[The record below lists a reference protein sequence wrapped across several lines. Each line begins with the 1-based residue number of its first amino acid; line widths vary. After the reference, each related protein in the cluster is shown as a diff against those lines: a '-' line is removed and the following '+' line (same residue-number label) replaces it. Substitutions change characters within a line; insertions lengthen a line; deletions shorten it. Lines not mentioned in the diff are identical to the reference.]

1 MSTKQPI
8 REHLSFQNYD
18 KNFNFNS
25 DRFCCSSRGFK
36 HRQAVYSQYPP
47 IVVSKDY
54 SVNRNYTDKD
64 LATPLW
70 AKQVFGDS
78 GNTYTFN
85 VQQRSYVECG
95 RQPSGFT
102 FNEAPCAS
110 KRVATVNPGCCDRTV
125 NSYEFSYN
133 YN

>member
-1 MSTKQPI
+1 MSKQPI

-18 KNFNFNS
+18 KNFNFNA
-25 DRFCCSSRGFK
+25 DRFCCSERGFK
-36 HRQAVYSQYPP
+36 HRQAVYSQYAP
-47 IVVSKDY
+47 IVVSNDY

-70 AKQVFGDS
+70 MKQVFGDS

-85 VQQRSYVECG
+85 TQKHSYVECG
-95 RQPSGFT
+95 RMPSGFT

-110 KRVATVNPGCCDRTV
+110 KRTATVNPGCCERTV
-125 NSYEFSYN
+125 NSYEFKY
-133 YN
+133 